1 MRSFVASRKSPSSA
15 RSAPRAED
23 DPVARYAA
31 RLDQFLAQPGQG
43 EAGALEA
50 AMGQEKLALVS
61 SIVHQF
67 AEDVRGQPHGD
78 RQERMVVRGALL
90 PPLF

>member
-1 MRSFVASRKSPSSA
+1 VRLSVASRKSPSSA
-15 RSAPRAED
+15 RSAPRAEN

-31 RLDQFLAQPGQG
+31 RLDRFLAQPGEG

-50 AMGQEKLALVS
+50 AIGEAKLAFVS

-67 AEDVRGQPHGD
+67 AEDVRGQPQGD
-78 RQERMVVRGALL
+78 RQERIVVRGALL

>member
-23 DPVARYAA
+23 DPVACYAA
-31 RLDQFLAQPGQG
+31 RLDRFLAQPGQG
-43 EAGALEA
+43 DAGALEA
-50 AMGQEKLALVS
+50 AMGEAKLVLVS

-67 AEDVRGQPHGD
+67 AEDVRGQPHGE
-78 RQERMVVRGALL
+78 RQERMVVRGTLY

>member
-1 MRSFVASRKSPSSA
+1 M
-15 RSAPRAED
+15 
-23 DPVARYAA
+23 RYAA
-31 RLDQFLAQPGQG
+31 RLDQFLAQRGQG

-50 AMGQEKLALVS
+50 AMGEAKLALVS

>member
-1 MRSFVASRKSPSSA
+1 MASRKSPSSA
-15 RSAPRAED
+15 RSAPRVED

-50 AMGQEKLALVS
+50 AMGEAKLAFVS

-67 AEDVRGQPHGD
+67 AEDVRDQPQGD

>member
-1 MRSFVASRKSPSSA
+1 MASRKSPSSA

-23 DPVARYAA
+23 DPVARYVA
-31 RLDQFLAQPGQG
+31 RLDRFLAQPGEG

-50 AMGQEKLALVS
+50 AMGEAKLALVS
-61 SIVHQF
+61 GIVHQL

-78 RQERMVVRGALL
+78 RQDRMVVRGALL

>member
-1 MRSFVASRKSPSSA
+1 VRSFVASRKSPSSA

-23 DPVARYAA
+23 DPVACYAA
-31 RLDQFLAQPGQG
+31 RLDRFLAQPGQG
-43 EAGALEA
+43 DAGALEA
-50 AMGQEKLALVS
+50 AMGEAKLVLVS

-67 AEDVRGQPHGD
+67 AEDVRGQPHGE
-78 RQERMVVRGALL
+78 RQERMVVRGTLY

>member
-1 MRSFVASRKSPSSA
+1 MASRKSRSSA

-23 DPVARYAA
+23 DPVARYVA
-31 RLDQFLAQPGQG
+31 RLDRFLAQPGEG

-50 AMGQEKLALVS
+50 AIGEAKLAFVS

-78 RQERMVVRGALL
+78 RRDRMVVRGVLL

>member
-1 MRSFVASRKSPSSA
+1 MASRKSPSSA

-31 RLDQFLAQPGQG
+31 RLDRFLAQPGEG
-43 EAGALEA
+43 EAGTLEG
-50 AMGQEKLALVS
+50 AMGEAKLALVS

-78 RQERMVVRGALL
+78 RQDRIVVRGALL

>member
-1 MRSFVASRKSPSSA
+1 MASRKSPSSA
-15 RSAPRAED
+15 RSAPRAEN

-31 RLDQFLAQPGQG
+31 RLDRFLAQPGEG

-50 AMGQEKLALVS
+50 AMGEAKLAFVS

-67 AEDVRGQPHGD
+67 AEDVRGQPQGD
-78 RQERMVVRGALL
+78 RQERIVVRGALL

>member
-1 MRSFVASRKSPSSA
+1 MASRKSPSSA
-15 RSAPRAED
+15 RSAPRAEN

-31 RLDQFLAQPGQG
+31 RLDRFLAQPGEG
-43 EAGALEA
+43 EAGSLEA
-50 AMGQEKLALVS
+50 AMGEAKLAFVS

-67 AEDVRGQPHGD
+67 AEDVRGQPQGD
-78 RQERMVVRGALL
+78 RQERIVVRGALL

>member
-1 MRSFVASRKSPSSA
+1 MASRKSPSSA

-23 DPVARYAA
+23 DPVARYVA
-31 RLDQFLAQPGQG
+31 RLDRFLARPGDG

-50 AMGQEKLALVS
+50 AIGEAKLAFVS

-78 RQERMVVRGALL
+78 RRDRMVVRGVLL

>member
-1 MRSFVASRKSPSSA
+1 MASRKSPSSA

-31 RLDQFLAQPGQG
+31 RLDRFLAQPGEG
-43 EAGALEA
+43 EAGVLEA
-50 AMGQEKLALVS
+50 AMGEAKLAVVS

-67 AEDVRGQPHGD
+67 AEDVRGQPHGE
-78 RQERMVVRGALL
+78 RQERMVVRGARL
-90 PPLF
+90 PPLL

>member
-1 MRSFVASRKSPSSA
+1 MASRKSPSSV

-50 AMGQEKLALVS
+50 AMGEAKLAFVC

-67 AEDVRGQPHGD
+67 AEDVLDQPQGD

>member
-23 DPVARYAA
+23 DPVACYAA
-31 RLDQFLAQPGQG
+31 RLDRFLAQPGQG
-43 EAGALEA
+43 DAGALET
-50 AMGQEKLALVS
+50 AMGEAKLVLVS

-78 RQERMVVRGALL
+78 RRDRMVVRGVLL

>member
-1 MRSFVASRKSPSSA
+1 MRSFVASRKSPSSV

-23 DPVARYAA
+23 DPVACYAA
-31 RLDQFLAQPGQG
+31 RLDRFLAQPGQG
-43 EAGALEA
+43 DAGALET
-50 AMGQEKLALVS
+50 AMGEAKLVLVS

-67 AEDVRGQPHGD
+67 AEDVRGQPHGE
-78 RQERMVVRGALL
+78 RQERMVVRGTLY

>member
-1 MRSFVASRKSPSSA
+1 MASRKSLSSA

-23 DPVARYAA
+23 DPVACYAA
-31 RLDQFLAQPGQG
+31 RLDRFLAQPGQG
-43 EAGALEA
+43 DAGALEA
-50 AMGQEKLALVS
+50 AMGEGKLVLVS

-67 AEDVRGQPHGD
+67 AEDVRGQPHGE
-78 RQERMVVRGALL
+78 RQERMVVRGTLY

>member
-1 MRSFVASRKSPSSA
+1 MASRKSPSSA

-23 DPVARYAA
+23 DPVACYAA
-31 RLDQFLAQPGQG
+31 RLDRFLAQPGQG
-43 EAGALEA
+43 DAGALEA
-50 AMGQEKLALVS
+50 AMGEAKLVLVS

-67 AEDVRGQPHGD
+67 AEDVRGQPHGE
-78 RQERMVVRGALL
+78 RQERMVVRGTLY

>member
-1 MRSFVASRKSPSSA
+1 MASRKSPSSA

-23 DPVARYAA
+23 DPVARYVA
-31 RLDQFLAQPGQG
+31 RLDRFLAQPGEG

-50 AMGQEKLALVS
+50 AIGEAKLAFVS

-78 RQERMVVRGALL
+78 RRDRMVVRGVLL

>member
-31 RLDQFLAQPGQG
+31 RLDRFLAQPGQG

-50 AMGQEKLALVS
+50 AMGEARLALVS
-61 SIVHQF
+61 RSVHQF

-78 RQERMVVRGALL
+78 RQERMVARGALL

>member
-1 MRSFVASRKSPSSA
+1 MASRKSPSSA

-23 DPVARYAA
+23 DPVACYAA
-31 RLDQFLAQPGQG
+31 RLDRFLAHPGQG
-43 EAGALEA
+43 DAGALEA
-50 AMGQEKLALVS
+50 AMGEAKLVLVS

-67 AEDVRGQPHGD
+67 AEDVRGQPHGE
-78 RQERMVVRGALL
+78 RQERMVVRGTLY

>member
-31 RLDQFLAQPGQG
+31 RLDRFLAQPGQG

-50 AMGQEKLALVS
+50 AIGEAKLVLVS

-67 AEDVRGQPHGD
+67 AEDVRGQPHGE
-78 RQERMVVRGALL
+78 RQERMLVRGTLY

>member
-1 MRSFVASRKSPSSA
+1 MASRKSPSSA

-31 RLDQFLAQPGQG
+31 RLDRFLAQPGQG
-43 EAGALEA
+43 DAGALEA
-50 AMGQEKLALVS
+50 AMGEAKLVLVS

-67 AEDVRGQPHGD
+67 AEDVRGQPHGE
-78 RQERMVVRGALL
+78 RQERMVVRGTLY

>member
-1 MRSFVASRKSPSSA
+1 MASRKSPSSV

-50 AMGQEKLALVS
+50 AMGEAKLAFVS

-67 AEDVRGQPHGD
+67 AEDVRDQPQGD

>member
-1 MRSFVASRKSPSSA
+1 MASRKSPSSA

-50 AMGQEKLALVS
+50 AIGEPRLALVS

-67 AEDVRGQPHGD
+67 AEDVRGHLHGD

>member
-23 DPVARYAA
+23 DPVACYAA
-31 RLDQFLAQPGQG
+31 RLDRFLAQPGQG
-43 EAGALEA
+43 DAGALET
-50 AMGQEKLALVS
+50 AMGEAKLVLVS

-67 AEDVRGQPHGD
+67 AEDVRGQPHGE
-78 RQERMVVRGALL
+78 RQERMVVRGTLY

>member
-23 DPVARYAA
+23 DPVACYAA
-31 RLDQFLAQPGQG
+31 RLDRLLAQPGQG
-43 EAGALEA
+43 DAGALEA
-50 AMGQEKLALVS
+50 AMGEAKLVLVS

-67 AEDVRGQPHGD
+67 AEDVRGQPHGE
-78 RQERMVVRGALL
+78 RQERMVVRGTLY

>member
-31 RLDQFLAQPGQG
+31 RLDRFLAQPGQG

-50 AMGQEKLALVS
+50 AMGEARLALVS
-61 SIVHQF
+61 RSVHQF
-67 AEDVRGQPHGD
+67 AEDVRGQPHGE
-78 RQERMVVRGALL
+78 RQERMVVRGTLY

>member
-1 MRSFVASRKSPSSA
+1 VASRKSRSSA

-23 DPVARYAA
+23 DPVACYAA
-31 RLDQFLAQPGQG
+31 RLDRFLAQPGQG
-43 EAGALEA
+43 DAGALEA
-50 AMGQEKLALVS
+50 AMGEAKLVLVS

-67 AEDVRGQPHGD
+67 AEDVRGQPHGE
-78 RQERMVVRGALL
+78 RQERMVVPGTLY

>member
-1 MRSFVASRKSPSSA
+1 MASRKSPSSA

-31 RLDQFLAQPGQG
+31 RLDRFLAQPGEG

-50 AMGQEKLALVS
+50 AMGEAKLAFVS

-67 AEDVRGQPHGD
+67 AEDVRGQPQGE
-78 RQERMVVRGALL
+78 RQERMVVRGTLY